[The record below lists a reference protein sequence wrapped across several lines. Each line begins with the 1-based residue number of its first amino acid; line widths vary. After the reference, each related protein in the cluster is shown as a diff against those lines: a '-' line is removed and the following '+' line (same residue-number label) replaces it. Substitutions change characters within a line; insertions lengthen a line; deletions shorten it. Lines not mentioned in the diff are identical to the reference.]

1 MTTDEAKLRQLFNS
15 IDFAQC
21 GGRCDEHSQ
30 AGYINYSEFVGACL
44 ARKEGMRREYADLI
58 FRLWARRGGVRR
70 RIDRDHEDTI
80 SIEDLHLFFGDEISV
95 EEIEAVIQQTFGH
108 TKERLSEQDL
118 ERIMNTKVAAAA
130 RSEG

>member
-1 MTTDEAKLRQLFNS
+1 
-15 IDFAQC
+15 
-21 GGRCDEHSQ
+21 
-30 AGYINYSEFVGACL
+30 
-44 ARKEGMRREYADLI
+44 MRREYADLI
-58 FRLWARRGGVRR
+58 FRLWAWRGGVRR

>member
-1 MTTDEAKLRQLFNS
+1 
-15 IDFAQC
+15 
-21 GGRCDEHSQ
+21 
-30 AGYINYSEFVGACL
+30 
-44 ARKEGMRREYADLI
+44 MRREYADLI
-58 FRLWARRGGVRR
+58 FRLWAQHGGVRR

>member
-1 MTTDEAKLRQLFNS
+1 
-15 IDFAQC
+15 
-21 GGRCDEHSQ
+21 
-30 AGYINYSEFVGACL
+30 
-44 ARKEGMRREYADLI
+44 MRREYADLI

-95 EEIEAVIQQTFGH
+95 EEIEAVIHQTFGH